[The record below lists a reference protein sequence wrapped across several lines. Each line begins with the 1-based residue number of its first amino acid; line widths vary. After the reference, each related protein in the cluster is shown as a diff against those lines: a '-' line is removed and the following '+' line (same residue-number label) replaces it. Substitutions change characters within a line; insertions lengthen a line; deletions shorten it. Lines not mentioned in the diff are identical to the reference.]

1 MNYKNGKIYQ
11 ILNTVNDKVYIG
23 STCTQLSRRMVH
35 HRKCS
40 LTQNSPLYEEMRLH
54 GFDKFYI
61 ELLELFPGSSKDEL
75 TARENSIIRERGASL
90 NSLSHYKAKTRSNK
104 TQTDIIDTKPAD
116 EETEP
121 PQPVEPLENEVL
133 TEHQPQENN
142 NELISNIL

>member
-1 MNYKNGKIYQ
+1 
-11 ILNTVNDKVYIG
+11 
-23 STCTQLSRRMVH
+23 
-35 HRKCS
+35 
-40 LTQNSPLYEEMRLH
+40 MRLL

-104 TQTDIIDTKPAD
+104 TQDDIIDTKPLG
-116 EETEP
+116 ETTEP

-133 TEHQPQENN
+133 TEHHPQENN
-142 NELISNIL
+142 HDATFQHFVNTDAQGATGLADVSNDGNR

>member
-40 LTQNSPLYEEMRLH
+40 LTQNSPLYQEMRLL

-104 TQTDIIDTKPAD
+104 TEVID
-116 EETEP
+116 TEP
-121 PQPVEPLENEVL
+121 PKVEPLENEVL